1 MDSLSRL
8 SSLGV
13 NAISL
18 SDISLAADIKGV
30 ESGKLAIV
38 YGSLESYDGE
48 ECWQAKRR
56 NS

>member
-1 MDSLSRL
+1 MVSLIRL

-18 SDISLAADIKGV
+18 SDISLAADIKEV
-30 ESGKLAIV
+30 ENGKFSIV

>member
-1 MDSLSRL
+1 MDSLSCL

-18 SDISLAADIKGV
+18 GDISLAADLKRW
-30 ESGKLAIV
+30 KLEKFSIV
-38 YGSLESYDGE
+38 YGSPESYDGE